1 MRAGRNSDL
10 RGTPEAAMIGIRES
24 AAGVSIA
31 VRLQPKAKKNAVVGE
46 MEGALK
52 LAVTAPPIDGRANEA
67 CIRFI
72 AELLNV
78 ARSSV
83 TIAAGA
89 SSRNKVIRIEGLTA
103 EQVRS
108 RLRVP

>member
-1 MRAGRNSDL
+1 MIEMRETG
-10 RGTPEAAMIGIRES
+10 
-24 AAGVSIA
+24 AGVSFA
-31 VRLQPKAKKNAVVGE
+31 VRLQPKAKKNQVIGE
-46 MEGALK
+46 LAGALK
-52 LAVTAPPIDGRANEA
+52 VAVTAPPIEGRANEA
-67 CIRFI
+67 LIRFL
-72 AELLNV
+72 AELLKV

-108 RLRVP
+108 RLNVL

>member
-1 MRAGRNSDL
+1 
-10 RGTPEAAMIGIRES
+10 MIDIRETAS
-24 AAGVSIA
+24 GVSFA
-31 VRLQPKAKKNAVVGE
+31 VRLQPKAKKTAVVGE
-46 MEGALK
+46 LDGALK

-67 CIRFI
+67 CVRFL

-103 EQVRS
+103 EQVRA
-108 RLRVP
+108 RLKL

>member
-1 MRAGRNSDL
+1 
-10 RGTPEAAMIGIRES
+10 MIDIRDT
-24 AAGVSIA
+24 AAGVTITI
-31 VRLQPKAKKNAVVGE
+31 RLQPKASKTAILGE

-52 LAVTAPPIDGRANEA
+52 IAVTAPPVDGRANDA
-67 CIRFI
+67 CIRFL
-72 AELLNV
+72 AQLLKV

-89 SSRNKVIRIEGLTA
+89 SSRNKVIRIDGVTA

-108 RLRVP
+108 RLTNS

>member
-1 MRAGRNSDL
+1 
-10 RGTPEAAMIGIRES
+10 MIEIRETAS
-24 AAGVSIA
+24 GVSFA
-31 VRLQPKAKKNAVVGE
+31 VRLQPKAKKTAILGE
-46 MEGALK
+46 LDGALK
-52 LAVTAPPIDGRANEA
+52 LAVTAPPIEGRANEA

-89 SSRNKVIRIEGLTA
+89 SSRNKVIRIEGLA
-103 EQVRS
+103 AAQA
-108 RLRVP
+108 RLRLKV

>member
-1 MRAGRNSDL
+1 MRETAS
-10 RGTPEAAMIGIRES
+10 
-24 AAGVSIA
+24 GVSFT
-31 VRLQPKAKKNAVVGE
+31 VRLQPKAKKTALVAE
-46 MEGALK
+46 LDGALK
-52 LAVTAPPIDGRANEA
+52 VAVTAPPIEGRANEA
-67 CIRFI
+67 LIRFL
-72 AELLNV
+72 AELLKV

-108 RLRVP
+108 RLKIQ

>member
-1 MRAGRNSDL
+1 MIEMRETAS
-10 RGTPEAAMIGIRES
+10 
-24 AAGVSIA
+24 GVSFT
-31 VRLQPKAKKNAVVGE
+31 VRLQPKAKKTALVAE
-46 MEGALK
+46 LDGALK
-52 LAVTAPPIDGRANEA
+52 VAVTAPPIEGRANEA
-67 CIRFI
+67 LIRFL
-72 AELLNV
+72 AELLKV

-108 RLRVP
+108 RLTIQ

>member
-1 MRAGRNSDL
+1 
-10 RGTPEAAMIGIRES
+10 MIGIRES
-24 AAGVSIA
+24 GGGATFA
-31 VRLQPKAKKNAVVGE
+31 VRLQPKAKKNAIIGE
-46 MEGALK
+46 MDGVLK
-52 LAVTAPPIDGRANEA
+52 LAVAAPPVEGRANEA

>member
-1 MRAGRNSDL
+1 MIEMRETAS
-10 RGTPEAAMIGIRES
+10 
-24 AAGVSIA
+24 GVSFT
-31 VRLQPKAKKNAVVGE
+31 VRLQPKAKKTALVAE
-46 MEGALK
+46 LDGALK
-52 LAVTAPPIDGRANEA
+52 VAVTAPPIEGRANEA
-67 CIRFI
+67 LIRFL
-72 AELLNV
+72 AELLKV

-108 RLRVP
+108 RLKIQ